1 MFRILLVLMSI
12 LVFSGAFAQPIS
24 GSWQVVKDS
33 QCLTEEM
40 GTVSEA
46 EEELLESMASM
57 AGTVPKTIFFNTNG
71 TGEEN
76 WRSRG
81 KKKPSSKSQF
91 LYRYSNGTL
100 YFLDKKSRL
109 ITGIY
114 IVEEITQSSLIIFNK
129 ERSCERIEFLRVN

>member
-12 LVFSGAFAQPIS
+12 MVFSGASAQRIS
-24 GSWQVVKDS
+24 GTWQVAKDS
-33 QCLTEEM
+33 QCLTDEI
-40 GTVSEA
+40 GTASET

-57 AGTVPKTIFFNTNG
+57 AGTVSKTIFFNTNG

-114 IVEEITQSSLIIFNK
+114 IVEELTQSSLVIFNK
-129 ERSCERIEFLRVN
+129 ERSCERTEFIRVN